1 MAAARG
7 AIGGSMDLPIFC
19 VVDTRPVKVVAGS
32 DGGVEVLAYDA
43 PSGNFVRRSDLLE
56 RVLMQDD
63 WVVELTETEFEA
75 HLDTLQHGN
84 ERRTA

>member
-1 MAAARG
+1 
-7 AIGGSMDLPIFC
+7 MDLPIFC

-43 PSGNFVRRSDLLE
+43 ASGNFVRRSDLLE

-63 WVVELTETEFEA
+63 WVVELTETEFET
-75 HLDTLQHGN
+75 HLETLHHAN
-84 ERRTA
+84 ERRTG